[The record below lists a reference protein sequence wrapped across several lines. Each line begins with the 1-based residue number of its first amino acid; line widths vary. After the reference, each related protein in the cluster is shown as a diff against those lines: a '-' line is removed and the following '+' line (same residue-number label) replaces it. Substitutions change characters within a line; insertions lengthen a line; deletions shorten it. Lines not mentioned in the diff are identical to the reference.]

1 MRVNGANG
9 INISA
14 AALGMEAGG
23 GQADPQVKDLQN
35 QIQTLQKQLKDL
47 ASNSEIPP
55 EMKSKKRQDLQKQIS
70 DLEAQLKQRQIEV
83 KHEEIMKKQQQKKSG
98 SLDEMLGA
106 KPQAKKGG
114 RQSAGMSA
122 GSMEALISADA
133 SLKQADIHGA
143 TAQKMEG
150 RAGVLEAEI
159 SLDSMSGG
167 ASAVESK
174 KEQLAEAQA
183 KAAEATSAQM
193 GALAQAAEEA
203 KKAGEAENSRE
214 DTSEKSEKSGDK
226 TEKSGDD
233 KTDAAAWEDGKTAGT
248 DNETPAAA
256 EVLENGE
263 ETGSQ
268 PQNTFDAAMP
278 GVPFSRGYQTV
289 DVKL

>member
-23 GQADPQVKDLQN
+23 SADPQVKDLQN
-35 QIQTLQKQLKDL
+35 QIQNLQKQLKEL
-47 ASNSEIPP
+47 GSNSEMPA
-55 EMKSKKRQDLQKQIS
+55 ELKSRKRQDLQKQIS
-70 DLEAQLKQRQIEV
+70 DLEAQLRQRQIEV
-83 KHEEIMKKQQQKKSG
+83 KHEEAVKKQQKKGG

-106 KPQAKKGG
+106 KPQAKKDG

-133 SLKQADIHGA
+133 SLKQADVHGS

-159 SLDSMSGG
+159 SMDSMSGG
-167 ASAVESK
+167 ASAVASK

-183 KAAEATSAQM
+183 KAAEAASAQM
-193 GALAQAAEEA
+193 GSLAQAAEEA

-214 DTSEKSEKSGDK
+214 DISEKSKDGRTGTAQEG
-226 TEKSGDD
+226 E
-233 KTDAAAWEDGKTAGT
+233 KTDGT
-248 DNETPAAA
+248 DNGSQAAA
-256 EVLENGE
+256 VVSENVE
-263 ETGSQ
+263 ETGEQ
-268 PQNTFDAAMP
+268 PQNTFDTAML
-278 GVPFSRGYQTV
+278 GVSFSRGYQTV
-289 DVKL
+289 DVRL

>member
-23 GQADPQVKDLQN
+23 SADPQVKDLQN
-35 QIQTLQKQLKDL
+35 QIQNLQKQLKEL
-47 ASNSEIPP
+47 GSNSEMPA
-55 EMKSKKRQDLQKQIS
+55 ELKSRKRQDLQKQIS
-70 DLEAQLKQRQIEV
+70 DLEAQLRQRQIEV
-83 KHEEIMKKQQQKKSG
+83 KHEEAVKKQQKKGG

-106 KPQAKKGG
+106 KPQAKKDG

-133 SLKQADIHGA
+133 SLKQADVHGS

-159 SLDSMSGG
+159 SMDSMSGG
-167 ASAVESK
+167 ASAVASK

-183 KAAEATSAQM
+183 KAAEAASAQM
-193 GALAQAAEEA
+193 GSLAQAAEEA

-214 DTSEKSEKSGDK
+214 DTSEKSKDGRTGAAQEG
-226 TEKSGDD
+226 E
-233 KTDAAAWEDGKTAGT
+233 KTDGT
-248 DNETPAAA
+248 DNGSQAAA
-256 EVLENGE
+256 VVSENVE
-263 ETGSQ
+263 ETGEQ
-268 PQNTFDAAMP
+268 PQNTFDTAML
-278 GVPFSRGYQTV
+278 GVSFSRGYQTV

>member
-23 GQADPQVKDLQN
+23 SADPQVKDLQN
-35 QIQTLQKQLKDL
+35 QIQNLQKQLKEL
-47 ASNSEIPP
+47 GSNSEMPA
-55 EMKSKKRQDLQKQIS
+55 ELKSRKRQDLQKQIS
-70 DLEAQLKQRQIEV
+70 DLEAQLRQRQIEV
-83 KHEEIMKKQQQKKSG
+83 KHEEAVKKQQKKGG

-106 KPQAKKGG
+106 KPQAKKDG

-133 SLKQADIHGA
+133 SLKQADVHGS

-159 SLDSMSGG
+159 SMDSMSGG
-167 ASAVESK
+167 ASAVASK

-183 KAAEATSAQM
+183 KAAEAASAQM
-193 GALAQAAEEA
+193 GSLAQAAEEA

-214 DTSEKSEKSGDK
+214 DTSEKSGDKAEKSKDGR
-226 TEKSGDD
+226 TGAAQEGE
-233 KTDAAAWEDGKTAGT
+233 KTDGT
-248 DNETPAAA
+248 DNGSQAAA
-256 EVLENGE
+256 VVSENVE
-263 ETGSQ
+263 ETGEQ
-268 PQNTFDAAMP
+268 PQNTFDTAML
-278 GVPFSRGYQTV
+278 GVSFSRGYQTV